1 MQALKSISQWFRIN
15 IVSKKL
21 NTVDALI
28 SEVLIDSYISHDK
41 FVFVDN
47 MLRKYD
53 DTKREVKSEVSK
65 EK

>member
-28 SEVLIDSYISHDK
+28 SKVLIDSYISHDK